1 MPYLVSEQGK
11 IIRLECD
18 TSMTLGRSAALGVD
32 DVKCSRNQAQLII
45 QANGT
50 SQLLFTG
57 KNPMSLMQ
65 PIGNQVRVTYLKKGS
80 VYTLNHGDRFS
91 MISDR
96 FWFTYK
102 TELEESPSQDSI
114 EPTQIVR
121 NDSGLKSNTNNISQ
135 AQKSHPN
142 IIPEKV
148 EIQPSLEVQ
157 RNVAPVPSFDNALSS
172 LDYEPIELNDEILM
186 KIDQF
191 VDNLAGAQNNQPAS
205 SAMPSDNFNENIN
218 NDVAQIIDKSIEEQ
232 RRSTLRTASDTLIR
246 PVEVEQV
253 NNATGF
259 QDLDALKKNVHFE
272 IQPMIEENHADT
284 HDHATAHHTS
294 RVPSAVNN
302 QMLITSFMKEKKN
315 NDFKA
320 RVSPTK
326 KKTDKRPVPGSMASI
341 IESSKSEA
349 MEQIDESEN
358 NDFEQK
364 IRERKR
370 KREEEQQSPNK
381 IQKIDP
387 EVIPNCQHGVPAFVR
402 TVLKEGPTKGKQY
415 YGCGLSSEKCSFFQ
429 WVGAPNCEH
438 ELPCT
443 RQVVKKEGKN
453 QGRNFWCC
461 NQIDKCKTFRW
472 IKDGE

>member
-1 MPYLVSEQGK
+1 
-11 IIRLECD
+11 
-18 TSMTLGRSAALGVD
+18 
-32 DVKCSRNQAQLII
+32 
-45 QANGT
+45 
-50 SQLLFTG
+50 
-57 KNPMSLMQ
+57 MQ

-114 EPTQIVR
+114 EPTQIIR
-121 NDSGLKSNTNNISQ
+121 NDSGLKTNAVNVMPQ
-135 AQKSHPN
+135 VHPN

-148 EIQPSLEVQ
+148 QQPPVQ
-157 RNVAPVPSFDNALSS
+157 DKVAPVPLNNALSS

-191 VDNLAGAQNNQPAS
+191 ADNLISQNNQAF
-205 SAMPSDNFNENIN
+205 SAVPSRDNFNNENVN
-218 NDVAQIIDKSIEEQ
+218 NEMAQVIDRSVEEQ
-232 RRSTLRTASDTLIR
+232 RRSTLRTASDSMIR
-246 PVEVEQV
+246 PSEEKAHEDVH
-253 NNATGF
+253 F
-259 QDLDALKKNVHFE
+259 QDMDELKKNVHFE
-272 IQPMIEENHADT
+272 IQPMVEENHADT
-284 HDHATAHHTS
+284 HDHVHMNSSRAPHTA
-294 RVPSAVNN
+294 NN

-341 IESSKSEA
+341 IESSKNEA

-358 NDFEQK
+358 NDFELK

-415 YGCGLSSEKCSFFQ
+415 YGCGLGSEKCSFFQ

>member
-1 MPYLVSEQGK
+1 
-11 IIRLECD
+11 
-18 TSMTLGRSAALGVD
+18 
-32 DVKCSRNQAQLII
+32 
-45 QANGT
+45 
-50 SQLLFTG
+50 
-57 KNPMSLMQ
+57 MSLKQ
-65 PIGNQVRVTYLKKGS
+65 QINDKVRVTYLKKGS

-91 MISDR
+91 LISDR

-102 TELEESPSQDSI
+102 TDLGESPPQDSI
-114 EPTQIVR
+114 EPTQIIQNNNYGVK
-121 NDSGLKSNTNNISQ
+121 NNTNTNVVLCQ
-135 AQKSHPN
+135 GVNHPSVVS
-142 IIPEKV
+142 EKA
-148 EIQPSLEVQ
+148 EIQPP
-157 RNVAPVPSFDNALSS
+157 ATTVPSGNENLK
-172 LDYEPIELNDEILM
+172 YEPIEINEDMLM
-186 KIDQF
+186 RIDQF
-191 VDNLAGAQNNQPAS
+191 VDDATGVQNNQ
-205 SAMPSDNFNENIN
+205 MQVVPSDNLNNENVN
-218 NDVAQIIDKSIEEQ
+218 NDADKIVEQAPEEH
-232 RRSTLRTASDTLIR
+232 RRHTLRTASDSLIL
-246 PVEVEQV
+246 PTDVQV
-253 NNATGF
+253 KSDNDEDVHY
-259 QDLDALKKNVHFE
+259 QDMKSLKMNVHFE
-272 IQPMIEENHADT
+272 IQPMVEENHADT
-284 HDHATAHHTS
+284 HDHHNGAHPQGTRPHT
-294 RVPSAVNN
+294 VNN

-341 IESSKSEA
+341 IESSKNES

-358 NDFEQK
+358 NFFEQK
-364 IRERKR
+364 VRERKR
-370 KREEEQQSPNK
+370 KREEEQQPPNK
-381 IQKIDP
+381 VQKIDP

-415 YGCGLSSEKCSFFQ
+415 FGCGLSSEKCSFFQ

>member
-1 MPYLVSEQGK
+1 
-11 IIRLECD
+11 
-18 TSMTLGRSAALGVD
+18 
-32 DVKCSRNQAQLII
+32 
-45 QANGT
+45 
-50 SQLLFTG
+50 
-57 KNPMSLMQ
+57 MSLMQ

-135 AQKSHPN
+135 AQ
-142 IIPEKV
+142 
-148 EIQPSLEVQ
+148 
-157 RNVAPVPSFDNALSS
+157 
-172 LDYEPIELNDEILM
+172 
-186 KIDQF
+186 
-191 VDNLAGAQNNQPAS
+191 NNQPISNAV
-205 SAMPSDNFNENIN
+205 PSYNFNNENIN

-253 NNATGF
+253 NNATAQEDVHF
-259 QDLDALKKNVHFE
+259 QDLGALKKNVHFE

-294 RVPSAVNN
+294 RVPSTVNN

-315 NDFKA
+315 NDFKS